1 MTQLWDDDA
10 VTTSGMPAKGRRAVH
25 KQATRATLAAAAQQ
39 LFAQRGYEATTVR
52 DIADAAKVTER
63 TFYRYFDGK
72 EGLVAQEYV
81 SWLADLKDAILDRP
95 ESEPALVAVR
105 RAMIGVAEQAR
116 GAGTGLAAV
125 WLFSKRP
132 SPASVRQ
139 SAPRPLLRFEDAVA
153 EAIWPRI
160 AGANTPD
167 NRTDPD
173 INFASHVI
181 ARVAVAAFRSAMIG
195 YRELLATDPAAR
207 GNPGEL
213 INSAFAIVS
222 AQVGAASDSRWS
234 DLARPREAD

>member
-10 VTTSGMPAKGRRAVH
+10 VTTSGTPATGRRAAH

-95 ESEPALVAVR
+95 ATEPALVAVR
-105 RAMIGVAEQAR
+105 RAMIGLAEQAR
-116 GAGTGLAAV
+116 WAGTGVAAV

-132 SPASVRQ
+132 RPASVRQ

-153 EAIWPRI
+153 EAIVPRV
-160 AGANTPD
+160 AAATTVD
-167 NRTDPD
+167 NRADPD
-173 INFASHVI
+173 FNFAAHVI

-195 YRELLATDPAAR
+195 YRELLDTDPAAR

-213 INSAFAIVS
+213 ITRAFAIVS
-222 AQVGAASDSRWS
+222 AHGASASDSRWNG
-234 DLARPREAD
+234 LAGSREAD